1 MHGPN
6 VSNFFEIYNFLKKIK
21 ISKKVSNRNQL
32 SMTLKKL
39 FSKNTKNIKLKQ
51 KLNAIGQKILRN
63 TYKEIS
69 LLLKNEI

>member
-1 MHGPN
+1 
-6 VSNFFEIYNFLKKIK
+6 
-21 ISKKVSNRNQL
+21 
-32 SMTLKKL
+32 MTLKKL